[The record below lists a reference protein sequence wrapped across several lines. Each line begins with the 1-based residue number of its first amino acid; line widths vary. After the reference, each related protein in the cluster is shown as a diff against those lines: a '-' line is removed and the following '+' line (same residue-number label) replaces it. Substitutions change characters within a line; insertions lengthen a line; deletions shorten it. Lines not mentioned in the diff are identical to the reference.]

1 MGMVAVSCYPEGWG
15 RVTLNSLWK
24 LAADEKFSLGLLP
37 LSGLQGYRCAGQRFS
52 AWSFVT

>member
-1 MGMVAVSCYPEGWG
+1 MGMVAVSCYPERWG